1 MKSMHKLSLVL
12 VLVLSACG
20 SDSPGDSGVDGGPNA
35 PDAQNGD
42 SPCGFEDRFLPYQPG
57 YKWTYRVTDLAVPGS
72 TNKSQTLTMETDP
85 DLGEVIVQTT
95 NKGTG
100 TTVSA
105 LKIVGDAVVRLRQL
119 DMDGAGILER
129 TTTYDPGQNRL
140 DEASAHLVL
149 GATWDDTYTILVDK
163 VGGTPV
169 MGSRTDSWEVL
180 GVDVDCESPLGSF
193 KCLQLRRVRTAGGIS
208 DKQFFFAKGIGKIKE
223 VNASQIEEL
232 VSCEAL

>member
-1 MKSMHKLSLVL
+1 MKTMKYLSLAMAVAL
-12 VLVLSACG
+12 VSACG
-20 SDSPGDSGVDGGPNA
+20 SDDPSTDPDGGA
-35 PDAQNGD
+35 DTPDAKPGT
-42 SPCGFEDRFLPYQPG
+42 SVCGFEDRFLPYQPG
-57 YKWTYRVTDLAVPGS
+57 YKWTYRVTDLTTPGS

-85 DLGEVIVQTT
+85 ELGEVIVQTT

-100 TTVSA
+100 STVSA
-105 LKIVGDAVVRLRQL
+105 LKRIDEAVVRLRQL
-119 DMDGAGILER
+119 DLDGTGTLER

-149 GATWDDTYTILVDK
+149 GAEWDDDYSLTVEK
-163 VGGTPV
+163 VGDAPV
-169 MGSRTDSWEVL
+169 VGSRTDHWKVL

-193 KCLQLRRVRTAGGIS
+193 KCLHVQRVRTAGGIS

-232 VSCEAL
+232 VSCEVL